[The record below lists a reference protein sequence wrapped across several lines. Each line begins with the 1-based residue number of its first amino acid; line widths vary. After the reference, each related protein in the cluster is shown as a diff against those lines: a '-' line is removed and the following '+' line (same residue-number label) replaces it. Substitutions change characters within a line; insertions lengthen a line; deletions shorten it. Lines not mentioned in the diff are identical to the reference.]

1 MAPYEPISPSSHS
14 SRSNDFSPEPASPSQ
29 SLRALEVDSN
39 VNQNGRPP
47 LLGQTKHGRSNT
59 ISSLGGFDFQH
70 NLLPLTLSGDME
82 ETTNRVIN
90 SMGGGG
96 EEERHVSLLHGI
108 ALIVGA
114 QVGSGIFSSP
124 GVIVGEVGSV
134 GASLGVWLMSGLL
147 AWTGASS
154 YAELGCAIP
163 LSGGTQAYLAYAF
176 GPLLSYL
183 FTWTAVTMLKPGSA
197 AMIALIFGEYLN
209 RLISHIF
216 TPTVAVSGVEEVITV
231 SDWSIKITA
240 TIALV
245 LVSLLNMLSRTSG
258 SDSTLFLTIIK
269 IGALLFVSILGLI
282 ALIKDGPGDS
292 LKPDALFEGT
302 KSDLSAYA
310 IALYSGL
317 WAFDGWD
324 SCCWVTGEMI
334 NPSRNLPRAIHSSM
348 GIGLILFV
356 LANISYF
363 VVLSPSVVAASN
375 TVALD
380 FGKETIGKFGM
391 VVFSVLVAISCFGAL
406 NGSFFTTAR
415 LIYAASREHFLPS
428 IFSRL
433 NYKRRTPD
441 YAIGLQAG
449 LSLFFVIFGGGFR
462 ALLNFFSVAG
472 WFFYLLTVLGLLILR
487 IKEPNL
493 ERPYKTWLINPIIFC
508 AVAMFLLL
516 MPIFAAPVEAI
527 AAFLF
532 IGSGVPMYY
541 LTSRSRSNASK
552 GYSEVN
558 TDQSEF
564 KATLNDAWNKLKDD
578 IGNFMPENLLSS
590 KRKPINS
597 GVVSDREERR
607 GMLRDENLEMSER

>member
-1 MAPYEPISPSSHS
+1 MTPYNPLPPSSHS
-14 SRSNDFSPEPASPSQ
+14 SRSNDFSPDPPSPSQ
-29 SLRALEVDSN
+29 SLRALEVD
-39 VNQNGRPP
+39 VNDRSQNDPP
-47 LLGQTKHGRSNT
+47 LLSRHGRSNT

-82 ETTNRVIN
+82 ETANRGSGQV
-90 SMGGGG
+90 GA
-96 EEERHVSLLHGI
+96 EEERHVSLMHGV

-197 AMIALIFGEYLN
+197 AMIALIFGEYIN

-216 TPTVAVSGVEEVITV
+216 SSSTAVAGVEEVITV
-231 SDWSIKITA
+231 SEWSIKVTA
-240 TIALV
+240 AIALA
-245 LVSLLNMLSRTSG
+245 LVSLLNILSRTSG

-269 IGALLFVSILGLI
+269 IGALLFVSILGFI
-282 ALIKDGPGDS
+282 ALIKDGPGES
-292 LKPDALFEGT
+292 LRPSGLFEGT

-348 GIGLILFV
+348 GIVLVLFV

-363 VVLSPSVVAASN
+363 IVLSPSVVAASN

-433 NYKRRTPD
+433 HQKRRTPD
-441 YAIGLQAG
+441 YAVGLQAG

-487 IKEPNL
+487 IKEPHL
-493 ERPYKTWLINPIIFC
+493 DRPYKAWLINPIIFC

-532 IGSGVPMYY
+532 IASGIPMYY

-552 GYSEVN
+552 GYSGLN
-558 TDQSEF
+558 SSDQSEIR
-564 KATLNDAWNKLKDD
+564 ATISDAWAKFRDD
-578 IGNFMPENLLSS
+578 IDNLLPDKWRSGSRQSS
-590 KRKPINS
+590 SIGGASNL
-597 GVVSDREERR
+597 EERR
-607 GMLRDENLEMSER
+607 GMLRNETLEMSER

>member
-1 MAPYEPISPSSHS
+1 MAPYDPVPPSPSIS
-14 SRSNDFSPEPASPSQ
+14 SRSNDFSPPPRSPTQ
-29 SLRALEVDSN
+29 SLRALELSSSSSFTKD
-39 VNQNGRPP
+39 GPP
-47 LLGQTKHGRSNT
+47 LLGRHGRSNT
-59 ISSLGGFDFQH
+59 ITSLGGFEFQH
-70 NLLPLTLSGDME
+70 ALLPLSLSGENENGNNNDR
-82 ETTNRVIN
+82 TQIHT
-90 SMGGGG
+90 

-108 ALIVGA
+108 ALIVGQ

-124 GVIVGEVGSV
+124 GVVVGEVGSV
-134 GASLGVWLMSGLL
+134 GASLGVWLMSGIL

-176 GPLLSYL
+176 GPMTSYL

-197 AMIALIFGEYLN
+197 AMIALIFGEYIN
-209 RLISHIF
+209 RLISHAF
-216 TPTVAVSGVEEVITV
+216 SSSTDSGSEEVITV
-231 SDWSIKITA
+231 SQWSITVTA

-245 LVSLLNMLSRTSG
+245 LVSLLNILSRTSG
-258 SDSTLFLTIIK
+258 TDSTLFLTIIK
-269 IGALLFVSILGLI
+269 IGALLFVAILGFI
-282 ALIKDGPGDS
+282 ALLRNGSGDFLTPS
-292 LKPDALFEGT
+292 GFFEGT
-302 KSDLSAYA
+302 KSDLSSYA

-334 NPSRNLPRAIHSSM
+334 NPSKNLPRAIHSSM
-348 GIGLILFV
+348 STVLSLFI

-363 VVLSPSVVAASN
+363 MVLSPSIVVASN

-391 VVFSVLVAISCFGAL
+391 VVFSVLVAVSCFGAL
-406 NGSFFTTAR
+406 NSSFFTTAR

-433 NYKRRTPD
+433 NTKRRTPD
-441 YAIGLQAG
+441 YAVGLQAG

-462 ALLNFFSVAG
+462 ALLNFFSVAS

-487 IKEPNL
+487 VKEPHL
-493 ERPYKTWLINPIIFC
+493 DRPYKTWLINPIIFC

-532 IGSGVPMYY
+532 IGAGVPMYY
-541 LTSRSRSNASK
+541 LTSRSRAQASK
-552 GYSEVN
+552 GYTALESDE
-558 TDQSEF
+558 SEF
-564 KATLNDAWNKLKDD
+564 RATVRDAWAKFEEDIQTILPNKLR
-578 IGNFMPENLLSS
+578 SS
-590 KRKPINS
+590 KRKS
-597 GVVSDREERR
+597 STVTASSYRDERR
-607 GMLRDENLEMSER
+607 GMLGQDNLEMSER